1 MKMHPHHHAKTSVK
15 IWGGRPED
23 YAPIH
28 DWLEESEMS
37 YFNKK
42 TVTRDELIK
51 MLNDMDMNLM
61 SIEVEECHGGSLEI
75 FVSAKDDEDYE
86 DPSDYV
92 GMGWVDSRGRP

>member
-1 MKMHPHHHAKTSVK
+1 
-15 IWGGRPED
+15 
-23 YAPIH
+23 
-28 DWLEESEMS
+28 MS

-75 FVSAKDDEDYE
+75 FVYARDEEEVYEKEASYAQEAEERLMRKWVDEDHPE
-86 DPSDYV
+86 V
-92 GMGWVDSRGRP
+92 TEEQKANLTKLFREV

>member
-1 MKMHPHHHAKTSVK
+1 
-15 IWGGRPED
+15 
-23 YAPIH
+23 
-28 DWLEESEMS
+28 
-37 YFNKK
+37 
-42 TVTRDELIK
+42 LIK

>member
-1 MKMHPHHHAKTSVK
+1 
-15 IWGGRPED
+15 
-23 YAPIH
+23 
-28 DWLEESEMS
+28 MS

-51 MLNDMDMNLM
+51 MLNDMDINLM

-75 FVSAKDDEDYE
+75 FVSVKDDEDYE